1 MSLQF
6 DPQQQRC
13 RRQLNGNPDG
23 VVDTEPSTFDPLSII
38 FKFRELNF
46 ARPGEF
52 AVPCATARRRFNQGE
67 VVGPEEIQIGDKNYK
82 TILVEPDLGQLRG
95 VFQKDPDAKLQI
107 WLSDDSHRAVL
118 RIRTKV
124 KHGTFIADLADYQR
138 PE

>member
-1 MSLQF
+1 M
-6 DPQQQRC
+6 
-13 RRQLNGNPDG
+13 
-23 VVDTEPSTFDPLSII
+23 
-38 FKFRELNF
+38 
-46 ARPGEF
+46 
-52 AVPCATARRRFNQGE
+52 
-67 VVGPEEIQIGDKNYK
+67 
-82 TILVEPDLGQLRG
+82 EPDLGQLRG